1 MEDII
6 IKILDNF
13 DFPFMISV
21 NILTYFIIRGVNFLY
36 KKNISV
42 FFKRICL
49 LISIIIV
56 SIIYVIIGY
65 ENKIILVNSAI
76 ASPIFYSWLLK
87 GLLKK
92 IGIQYKD
99 IDKYL

>member
-56 SIIYVIIGY
+56 SIIYIIIGY